1 MFFGELAQ
9 LLLENKTTPLP
20 RQKWPT
26 EILLP
31 TKSVGGF
38 FGGNKNLFWEEI
50 KHLREY
56 TDVSADK
63 FPENHAGST
72 GWEYEFIVADVN
84 NEVYFSNPH
93 TSRSYDQVSAGHSLH
108 IETEFDEP
116 RKTVRD
122 KILLDKQ
129 QVGENLYV
137 GEDKIKQR
145 NQIIESGNMRVG
157 FICYIHSHPQ
167 IQVPRLD
174 KRIYGFFS
182 AQDID
187 SLLKSPLHCLGLV
200 TDRLWLVCKT
210 SHSTMPT
217 HRDLHAVTSTEAYK
231 PEDLVSLAAD
241 TMSRYELVLY
251 EGKFGDKLRRVN

>member
-1 MFFGELAQ
+1 MFFVDLAQ
-9 LLLENKTTPLP
+9 LLLDNKTTPLP
-20 RQKWPT
+20 RLRWPE

-31 TKSVGGF
+31 TKSAGGLL
-38 FGGNKNLFWEEI
+38 GGTKNLFWEEI

-63 FPENHAGST
+63 FPESHTGST
-72 GWEYEFIVADVN
+72 GWEYEFIVAYVN
-84 NEVYFSNPH
+84 GEVYFSDPH

-108 IETEFDEP
+108 IETEFDESN
-116 RKTVRD
+116 KTVRD

-129 QVGENLYV
+129 QVGVNLYI
-137 GEDKIKQR
+137 GEEKIKQR
-145 NQIIESGNMRVG
+145 NQMIEGGNMRVG
-157 FICYIHSHPQ
+157 FVCYIHSHPQ

-182 AQDID
+182 SQDIE
-187 SLLKSPLHCLGLV
+187 SLIKSPLHCLGLV

-217 HRDLHAVTSTEAYK
+217 HRDLHAVTSTEALN
-231 PEDLVSLAAD
+231 PEELRSMAAD

-251 EGKFGDKLRRVN
+251 EGKFGDKLVRVN